1 MKQITR
7 EFYRANGVPPLRFA
21 IVTSVCAAAFLLTGC
36 FSRENIRLLSM
47 SVTGLLAAVTALSL
61 IDLLIARLRFKNRL
75 EILPENHRSEILSDF
90 SSAPSIGKRWFFERS
105 LLYFTRRRI
114 EIVAYD
120 ELESADLKR
129 GRLYLRLLGGKTL
142 PFPFESSENPAMLV
156 AALRSRNGS
165 LKASID
171 GRPVNFNKVDKS
183 VGKKA
188 K

>member
-7 EFYRANGVPPLRFA
+7 EFYRANGFAPLRFA
-21 IVTSVCAAAFLLTGC
+21 IVTAVCAAAFLLTGS
-36 FSRENIRLLSM
+36 FSRENTRLLAII
-47 SVTGLLAAVTALSL
+47 VTGLLAAVTALSL
-61 IDLLIARLRFKNRL
+61 IDLSVAKIRLKKRL
-75 EILPENHRSEILSDF
+75 EILPENHRSEILSEF
-90 SSAPSIGKRWFFERS
+90 SSVPTIGKRWFFESS

-129 GRLYLRLLGGKTL
+129 GRLYLKLLGGKTL
-142 PFPFESSENPAMLV
+142 PLPFDASENPAMLV
-156 AALRSRNGS
+156 AVLRSRNEK

-171 GRPVNFNKVDKS
+171 GKPVNFDKS

-188 K
+188 KK